1 MEVEPSAS
9 DDSPP
14 SRRRSQSG
22 TGGVPVYVMLPL
34 DTVSREGELRAVE
47 QLAPRLEALRDAG
60 VEGVMIDVWWGIVER
75 RAPGAYDWAPY
86 VALMDVLERTR
97 LKLHVVLSFH
107 ACGANRDDDYH
118 VPLPPWVEDAVER
131 DPDGLLFQD
140 RAGTRS
146 DEYLSLW
153 ADNAPMPVFDGAR
166 NADGDVR
173 SLASPDGALPG
184 TTRGPSDASQ
194 TTETSNASHH
204 HPPRSPLE
212 CYRDMMRAFRATFD
226 DKLRPGGLITEVLV
240 GCGPCGELRFPAYAM
255 SRGWRFPGVGE
266 FQCYDRRALESLAQ
280 AAVAAGRPEWGK
292 GGPHDAGTYNSRP
305 DDTGF
310 FANGA
315 GVCASFPGSAPGD
328 GFFRGSSFEAR
339 ASAGGGVG
347 PNGQLFSSRSMLLP
361 TTLAPDS
368 PVAGSLG
375 GSPPGNGA
383 DARACAARTKSLDDL
398 TQEEPP
404 CGASASTPN
413 GRWDSEYGRFFLGW
427 YSGELAAHGERVM
440 RAAGECFAGCAAR
453 LALKCAGI
461 HWWYRTRSHA
471 AELTTGYYNV
481 QGGSEGGNSESA
493 PKSSSFGKLGGGGG
507 SGADVRRASMDWVP
521 GGDRGVSQRRP
532 SFDSMGSPPRGGGLS
547 KNQSLG
553 SFGSVGS
560 FVDESNRDARSI
572 GTLNRPSGY
581 DRVMAVAKSAGA
593 SVTFTCAEMSD
604 REHDPEHKCGP
615 EGLMRQVVRC
625 AARHGVEVAA
635 ENALYRCDATAFKQ
649 MVRNCKR
656 GGGESSGAGMTSFT
670 FLRMCDSLFEERNFR
685 EFATFVGDLSG
696 NDGRAGSP

>member
-86 VALMDVLERTR
+86 VALMDVLERTK

-166 NADGDVR
+166 NADGDV
-173 SLASPDGALPG
+173 GV
-184 TTRGPSDASQ
+184 SDASNT
-194 TTETSNASHH
+194 TTETSNRTAHH

-212 CYRDMMRAFRATFD
+212 CYRDLMRAFRFTFD
-226 DKLRPGGLITEVLV
+226 DKLQGGGLITEVLV

-266 FQCYDRRALESLAQ
+266 FQCYDRRALESLAA

-305 DDTGF
+305 NDTGF

-315 GVCASFPGSAPGD
+315 GFPTH
-328 GFFRGSSFEAR
+328 GSSFETR
-339 ASAGGGVG
+339 TSAGGAVG
-347 PNGQLFSSRSMLLP
+347 PGGQLLSSRSMLLP

-383 DARACAARTKSLDDL
+383 DARAWAARTKSLDDL
-398 TQEEPP
+398 TQEE
-404 CGASASTPN
+404 CGASASSPN

-440 RAAGECFAGCAAR
+440 RAAGECFAGCGAR

-461 HWWYRTRSHA
+461 HWWYKTRSHA
-471 AELTTGYYNV
+471 AELTTGYYNT
-481 QGGSEGGNSESA
+481 QGGSNEGNSESA
-493 PKSSSFGKLGGGGG
+493 PKSRQNSFGKLGGGGG

-521 GGDRGVSQRRP
+521 GGGGDRGVSHSRP
-532 SFDSMGSPPRGGGLS
+532 SFDGLGSPPRGGGLS

-560 FVDESNRDARSI
+560 FVDESNSRESRSTLG
-572 GTLNRPSGY
+572 GTHASFGTRGDNRPSGY
-581 DRVMAVAKSAGA
+581 DRVMAVAKSCGA

-625 AARHGVEVAA
+625 AARHGVDVAA

-656 GGGESSGAGMTSFT
+656 GGGETEGAGMTSFT

-696 NDGRAGSP
+696 NDARAGSP

>member
-1 MEVEPSAS
+1 MELSAS

-14 SRRRSQSG
+14 TAGLRSRDDRRA
-22 TGGVPVYVMLPL
+22 GGVPVYVMLPL

-47 QLAPRLEALRDAG
+47 QLAPRLEQMRDAG

-75 RAPGAYDWAPY
+75 RAPRTYDWAPY
-86 VALMDVLERTR
+86 VALAALLRRLEM
-97 LKLHVVLSFH
+97 KLHVVLSFH

-153 ADNAPMPVFDGAR
+153 ADDAPMPVFRAGEK
-166 NADGDVR
+166 DGD
-173 SLASPDGALPG
+173 DENGA
-184 TTRGPSDASQ
+184 
-194 TTETSNASHH
+194 

-212 CYRDMMRAFRATFD
+212 CYRDMMRAFRATFED
-226 DKLRPGGLITEVLV
+226 ALKQGGLITEVLV

-266 FQCYDRRALESLAQ
+266 FQCYDRRARESLAR
-280 AAVAAGRPEWGK
+280 AAAAAGRPEWGK

-305 DDTGF
+305 DETGF
-310 FANGA
+310 FANGVGA
-315 GVCASFPGSAPGD
+315 PAPFPGPGGTRESALG
-328 GFFRGSSFEAR
+328 GFGGIIRGAS
-339 ASAGGGVG
+339 ASAGSNPG
-347 PNGQLFSSRSMLLP
+347 GQLLSSRSMLLP

-375 GSPPGNGA
+375 GSPPGAGA
-383 DARACAARTKSLDDL
+383 DGRPRGDGANPRSWAARTKSLDDL
-398 TQEEPP
+398 TQEEA
-404 CGASASTPN
+404 GASASAPN

-481 QGGSEGGNSESA
+481 SRAGGSFEGGNSESA
-493 PKSSSFGKLGGGGG
+493 PFASFAN
-507 SGADVRRASMDWVP
+507 GADARRASVDGWVP
-521 GGDRGVSQRRP
+521 GGEKNARGAQSRP
-532 SFDSMGSPPRGGGLS
+532 SFDGLGSPPRGGGLS
-547 KNQSLG
+547 QNQSLG
-553 SFGSVGS
+553 SFGSIAS
-560 FVDESNRDARSI
+560 VDESRESRGGPASF
-572 GTLNRPSGY
+572 GANRPSGY

-625 AARHGVEVAA
+625 AARHGVDVAA

-685 EFATFVGDLSG
+685 EFATFVRDLSG